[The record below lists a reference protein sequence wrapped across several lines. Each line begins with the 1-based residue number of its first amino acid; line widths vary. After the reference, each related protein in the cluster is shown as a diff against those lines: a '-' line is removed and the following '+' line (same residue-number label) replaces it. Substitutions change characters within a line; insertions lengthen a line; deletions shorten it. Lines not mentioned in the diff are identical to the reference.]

1 MKRIG
6 WFTTAR
12 GPGSYGLF
20 KTMMDAIRD
29 GEIDAQISFVFI
41 NREVKDNEY
50 RRKLIEMAEQ
60 NDVPVIIF
68 PSDTFRPDLKE
79 KDMEAWRDA
88 YGEGLRDRIAPYPMD
103 LGVLAGYM
111 LIVDPETCR
120 RHVLINLHPALPDTY
135 KGTWKEIV
143 TKVAESPDR
152 CYGATVH
159 VCSPVLDCGTPIAF
173 DSFPID
179 DLRENVPRERL
190 AEAIRAREV
199 EREVPLLIEAL
210 KLLVSEQINIRD
222 GDLFDRH
229 GQRLNEPANLSARIS
244 AVVEGSR
251 QR

>member
-88 YGEGLRDRIAPYPMD
+88 YGG
-103 LGVLAGYM
+103 
-111 LIVDPETCR
+111 
-120 RHVLINLHPALPDTY
+120 
-135 KGTWKEIV
+135 KG
-143 TKVAESPDR
+143 
-152 CYGATVH
+152 
-159 VCSPVLDCGTPIAF
+159 
-173 DSFPID
+173 
-179 DLRENVPRERL
+179 
-190 AEAIRAREV
+190 
-199 EREVPLLIEAL
+199 
-210 KLLVSEQINIRD
+210 
-222 GDLFDRH
+222 
-229 GQRLNEPANLSARIS
+229 
-244 AVVEGSR
+244 
-251 QR
+251 